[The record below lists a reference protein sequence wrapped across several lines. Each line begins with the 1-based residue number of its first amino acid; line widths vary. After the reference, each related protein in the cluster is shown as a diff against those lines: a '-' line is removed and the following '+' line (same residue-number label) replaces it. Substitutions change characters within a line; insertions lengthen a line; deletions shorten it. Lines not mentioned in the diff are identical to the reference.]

1 MEDVPSKGWRG
12 GGGGDKN
19 RQTPGNG
26 IVRGGGGPK
35 LAESPTS
42 HLKWEKSFLL
52 DFR

>member
-1 MEDVPSKGWRG
+1 MFPAKVG
-12 GGGGDKN
+12 GGGGGGGEN
-19 RQTPGNG
+19 RQTPDNG